1 MDSMWRKGEQTMSRW
16 IDADAL
22 IADLDKGLWG
32 KDYDKVLAEAII
44 REAPSIE
51 IVRCKECRYFYTE
64 ERFGETVHFCKHFN
78 DARGYWAK
86 IYADDFCSYGQ
97 KGDENVET
105 D

>member
-1 MDSMWRKGEQTMSRW
+1 MRKY
-16 IDADAL
+16 IDVDAL
-22 IADLDKGLWG
+22 IAYLDKGLWG

-86 IYADDFCSYGQ
+86 IYADDFCSYGCNSSE
-97 KGDENVET
+97 KPNNSERSSE
-105 D
+105 